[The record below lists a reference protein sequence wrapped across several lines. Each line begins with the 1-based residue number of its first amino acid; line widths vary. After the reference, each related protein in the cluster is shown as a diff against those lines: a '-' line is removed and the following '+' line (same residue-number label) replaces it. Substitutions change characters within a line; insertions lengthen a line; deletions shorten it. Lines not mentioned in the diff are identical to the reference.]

1 MTEYGRGQGSEP
13 WHPGDPYY
21 GDDGWG
27 GRHPQ
32 GQQHPQHPQG
42 QQAPYGGQQQY
53 PEHDPYGQQQ
63 HQQQYDDGHQQQHQ
77 QQYDDGYQQ
86 QHQQQYDDGYG
97 NQQHQQQYGGDWGTG
112 QQSQYGG
119 GHDPYGQQ
127 QHQQHYDDGHHQ
139 HQQQYDDGYGQ
150 QQGYVPEGGGRP
162 DTGHDRPDRDAE
174 PQEEQHPFFTGG
186 DDDEDDGPKEPRDRR
201 GRGSGG
207 GRSDRRARGG
217 DRGRGEGRKNGRGCL
232 IGAVVIGA
240 VVVGGG
246 YYFYQERFA
255 APPDYSGDG
264 NGQIVTI
271 SIPPGS
277 AGAEV
282 GRILKEK
289 GIVKSVDGFVV
300 ALTENGGDL
309 QAGAY
314 QLEKE
319 MSAESAVEWLLDPRK
334 SQAKGVVVTEGMRN
348 VNVYAA
354 IDKKLGLDKGA
365 TQKIAETKADELGL
379 PGWAADSE
387 DIKDPLEGF
396 LFPATYPASE
406 DTKPED
412 LLKDMIKR
420 SVEVYEKHGVET
432 EYKKHG
438 LDSPLELVTV
448 ASLVQAEGIDHKDF
462 TQIAEVVYNR
472 LSPQNDQT
480 AGRLEFDST
489 YNYFKNQTELDISAQ
504 DLRNTDHPYNTH
516 YVRGLPPGPIGNP
529 GEEALNGAL
538 NPTDKGWYF
547 FVSLD
552 GTTHFTKTYEEHLVW
567 ERKFQDSLR
576 EGE

>member
-27 GRHPQ
+27 GQHPQ
-32 GQQHPQHPQG
+32 GQHQHPQG
-42 QQAPYGGQQQY
+42 QQSPYGGQPQQY
-53 PEHDPYGQQQ
+53 PEQDPYG
-63 HQQQYDDGHQQQHQ
+63 
-77 QQYDDGYQQ
+77 Q

-97 NQQHQQQYGGDWGTG
+97 QQHQQHHQQQYGGDWSTG
-112 QQSQYGG
+112 QQPQYGA

-127 QHQQHYDDGHHQ
+127 QHQQHHPQHQQHQNQHPQQ

-150 QQGYVPEGGGRP
+150 QGYVQQGAGRP
-162 DTGHDRPDRDAE
+162 GPGPDHTDWDAE
-174 PQEEQHPFFTGG
+174 PQEEQHPFFAGG
-186 DDDEDDGPKEPRDRR
+186 GDEDDEQEEPRGRR
-201 GRGSGG
+201 GRGGRSDGGG
-207 GRSDRRARGG
+207 GRSDRRGRGG
-217 DRGRGEGRKNGRGCL
+217 GRDEGRKGGRGCL
-232 IGAVVIGA
+232 IALLVIGA

-246 YYFYQERFA
+246 YYLYQERFA

-264 NGQIVTI
+264 NGQVVTI

-289 GIVKSVDGFVV
+289 GIVKSVDGFVA

-319 MSAESAVEWLLDPRK
+319 MSAESAVEWLLDPKK

-379 PGWAADSE
+379 PEWAAGDE

-538 NPTDKGWYF
+538 SPTDKGWYF

-567 ERKFQDSLR
+567 ERKFQDSLK